1 MLFRSRLLWL
11 GYNAWRDE
19 KRLGSAAAIK
29 PQSKLDFRVGLL
41 DIDIN
46 RHLTNSR
53 YLFYMDLGRWDLFL
67 RSGRVQQSLRES
79 MSLAMVELDVKFRH
93 ELRPWQAFRLD
104 SRVIEIRAKLVTF
117 EHYFI
122 VGDKI
127 HAHAQAKVLVTR
139 RGKVIVPDD
148 FMNLVSPRLLV
159 QNWRVK
165 AESVN
170 SEADVSTPNAE
181 SNDQS

>member
-1 MLFRSRLLWL
+1 MIDRVIRLGWL
-11 GYNAWRDE
+11 MFDAWRAQK
-19 KRLGSAAAIK
+19 KRK
-29 PQSKLDFRVGLL
+29 DHEPMVPQSQLDLRVGLL

-67 RSGRVQQSLRES
+67 RSGRVQKALREQIS
-79 MSLAMVELDVKFRH
+79 MALVELDVKFRH
-93 ELRPWQAFRLD
+93 ELKPWQSFRLD
-104 SRVIEIRAKLVTF
+104 SRIVEIRAKLVTI

-127 HAHAQAKVLVTR
+127 HAYAQARILITKKR
-139 RGKVIVPDD
+139 KVISPED
-148 FMNLVSPRLLV
+148 FMSMVSAPLAV

-165 AESVN
+165 AKDEAPGAGNHVQN
-170 SEADVSTPNAE
+170 SDK
-181 SNDQS
+181 